1 METTQ
6 SARERPA
13 SGQRKQGGHL
23 EIPGVQEQENTVYQ
37 ALGEMAK
44 TEESLCLECLD

>member
-13 SGQRKQGGHL
+13 NGRRKQGGHL
-23 EIPGVQEQENTVYQ
+23 KISGVQEKENTVYQ